1 MLAVVEC
8 AAHPGALASAGACA
22 VCSKGM
28 CEACA
33 GFEIDGKACC
43 ADCAREVEAQAR
55 DVGSG
60 MLALVGVGYLL
71 TLAVGFA
78 IWKGR
83 PFIGGLAAVVAIA
96 LGRALQ
102 LVLKAPAVTRRRTPP
117 RTS

>member
-1 MLAVVEC
+1 MLELVEC
-8 AAHPGALASAGACA
+8 AAHPGVDAAAGACS
-22 VCSKGM
+22 VCSRGM

-33 GFEIDGKACC
+33 TFELDGKACC
-43 ADCAREVEAQAR
+43 ADCARDVEAQSR

-60 MLALVGVGYLL
+60 MLTLVGVGYLL

-78 IWKGR
+78 IWQRR

-102 LVLKAPAVTRRRTPP
+102 VVLKAPAVTRRRATP
-117 RTS
+117 RT